1 MGERPWWTSRP
12 ASRLSNDR
20 QPGAF
25 CFENKML
32 EKFERRKQYRVLRS
46 YTADVMPGF
55 WIKTICYS
63 LAEGDVVRF
72 VGNTLGYA
80 TFRVADG
87 RNIYLKPRLAFRIIG
102 GLDD

>member
-1 MGERPWWTSRP
+1 MGNAPGGPRVPLIVL
-12 ASRLSNDR
+12 ADDR

-55 WIKTICYS
+55 RIKTICYS
-63 LAEGDVVRF
+63 LSEGDVVRF

-87 RNIYLKPRLAFRIIG
+87 RKIYLEPRLAFRIIG
-102 GLDD
+102 SLDD